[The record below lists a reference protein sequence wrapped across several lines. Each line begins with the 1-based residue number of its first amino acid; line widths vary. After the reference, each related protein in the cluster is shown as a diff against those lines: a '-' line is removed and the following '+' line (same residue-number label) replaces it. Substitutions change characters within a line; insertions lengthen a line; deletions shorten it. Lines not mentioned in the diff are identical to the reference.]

1 MKLNKLVLVR
11 HGQSIWNEKN
21 LFTGWRD
28 VGLTDKGVEE
38 AKKAGLL
45 LKEANVNFD
54 VMFTSSLE
62 RAKKTGDII
71 LSCMDQR
78 NIEVVSD
85 SALNERDYGELT
97 GMNKDEARKNF
108 GDSQVQIWRRSY
120 DMPPPGGESLKNTF
134 ESVLPYFNK
143 YIHPRLSNGESILI
157 TAHGN
162 SLRSLVKHLE
172 EISEEKIV
180 KLEIATGEPIF
191 YEFING
197 KVQKIVR

>member
-1 MKLNKLVLVR
+1 MKSNKLVLVR

-108 GDSQVQIWRRSY
+108 GESQVQTWRRSY

-134 ESVLPYFNK
+134 ERVLPYFNK

>member
-1 MKLNKLVLVR
+1 MNSNKLVLVR

-28 VGLTDKGVEE
+28 IGLTDKGVEE

-45 LKEANVNFD
+45 LKEANVDFD

-71 LSCMDQR
+71 LSCMDQS

-85 SALNERDYGELT
+85 TALNERDYGELT

-108 GDSQVQIWRRSY
+108 GESQVQIWRRSY
-120 DMPPPGGESLKNTF
+120 DVSPPGGESLRNTF
-134 ESVLPYFNK
+134 ERVLPYFNK
-143 YIHPRLSNGESILI
+143 YIYPRLKNGESVLI

-197 KVQKIVR
+197 KAQKIVR

>member
-1 MKLNKLVLVR
+1 MKSNKLVLVR

-71 LSCMDQR
+71 LSCMDQS

-108 GDSQVQIWRRSY
+108 GESQVQIWRRSY

-134 ESVLPYFNK
+134 ERVLPYFNK

>member
-1 MKLNKLVLVR
+1 MKSNKLVLVR

-62 RAKKTGDII
+62 RAKKSGYII
-71 LSCMDQR
+71 LSCLDQR
-78 NIEVVSD
+78 IIEVVSD

-108 GDSQVQIWRRSY
+108 GESQVQIWRRSY

-134 ESVLPYFNK
+134 ERVLPYFNK

-197 KVQKIVR
+197 EVQRIVR

>member
-1 MKLNKLVLVR
+1 MKSNKLVLVR

-78 NIEVVSD
+78 SIEVVSD

-108 GDSQVQIWRRSY
+108 GESQVQIWRRSY

-134 ESVLPYFNK
+134 ERVLPYFNK

>member
-1 MKLNKLVLVR
+1 MKSNKLVLVR

-71 LSCMDQR
+71 LSCMDQS

-108 GDSQVQIWRRSY
+108 GESQVQIWRRSY
-120 DMPPPGGESLKNTF
+120 DIPPPGGESLKNTF
-134 ESVLPYFNK
+134 ERVLPYFNK

>member
-1 MKLNKLVLVR
+1 MKSNKLVLVR

-54 VMFTSSLE
+54 VMFTSTLE

-108 GDSQVQIWRRSY
+108 GESQVQTWRRSY

-134 ESVLPYFNK
+134 ERVLPYFNK

>member
-1 MKLNKLVLVR
+1 
-11 HGQSIWNEKN
+11 
-21 LFTGWRD
+21 
-28 VGLTDKGVEE
+28 
-38 AKKAGLL
+38 
-45 LKEANVNFD
+45 
-54 VMFTSSLE
+54 
-62 RAKKTGDII
+62 
-71 LSCMDQR
+71 
-78 NIEVVSD
+78 
-85 SALNERDYGELT
+85 
-97 GMNKDEARKNF
+97 
-108 GDSQVQIWRRSY
+108 
-120 DMPPPGGESLKNTF
+120 MPPPGGESLKNTF
-134 ESVLPYFNK
+134 ERVLPYFNK

>member
-38 AKKAGLL
+38 AKKARLL
-45 LKEANVNFD
+45 LKEANVNFNI
-54 VMFTSSLE
+54 MFTSSLE

-108 GDSQVQIWRRSY
+108 GESQVQIWRRSY

-134 ESVLPYFNK
+134 ERVLPYFNK

-162 SLRSLVKHLE
+162 SLRSLIKHLE

>member
-1 MKLNKLVLVR
+1 MKSNKLVLVR

-28 VGLTDKGVEE
+28 IGLTDKGVEE

-108 GDSQVQIWRRSY
+108 GESQVQTWRRSY

-134 ESVLPYFNK
+134 ERVLPYFNK

>member
-1 MKLNKLVLVR
+1 MLSIGSFFEPIKLITN
-11 HGQSIWNEKN
+11 H
-21 LFTGWRD
+21 F
-28 VGLTDKGVEE
+28 
-38 AKKAGLL
+38 
-45 LKEANVNFD
+45 
-54 VMFTSSLE
+54 
-62 RAKKTGDII
+62 
-71 LSCMDQR
+71 C
-78 NIEVVSD
+78 
-85 SALNERDYGELT
+85 
-97 GMNKDEARKNF
+97 
-108 GDSQVQIWRRSY
+108 
-120 DMPPPGGESLKNTF
+120 LKNTF
-134 ESVLPYFNK
+134 ERVLPYFNK

>member
-1 MKLNKLVLVR
+1 MKSNKLVLVR

-28 VGLTDKGVEE
+28 VGLTDRGVEE

-45 LKEANVNFD
+45 IKEANVDFD

-71 LSCMDQR
+71 LSCMDQS
-78 NIEVVSD
+78 NVEVVSD
-85 SALNERDYGELT
+85 SALNERNYGELT
-97 GMNKDEARKNF
+97 GMNKDEARRNF
-108 GDSQVQIWRRSY
+108 GESRVQIWRRSY
-120 DMPPPGGESLKNTF
+120 DVPPPGGESLKNTF
-134 ESVLPYFNK
+134 ERVLPYFNK
-143 YIHPRLSNGESILI
+143 YISPRLKNGESVLI

-191 YEFING
+191 YDFING
-197 KVQKIVR
+197 KAQKIVR

>member
-1 MKLNKLVLVR
+1 MKSNKLVLVR

-85 SALNERDYGELT
+85 SALNERNYGELT

-108 GDSQVQIWRRSY
+108 GESQVQTWRRSY

-134 ESVLPYFNK
+134 ERVLPYFNK

>member
-1 MKLNKLVLVR
+1 MNSNKLVLVR

-28 VGLTDKGVEE
+28 IGLTDKGVEE

-45 LKEANVNFD
+45 LKEANVDFD

-71 LSCMDQR
+71 LSCMDQS

-85 SALNERDYGELT
+85 TALNERDYGELT

-108 GDSQVQIWRRSY
+108 GESQVQIWRRSY
-120 DMPPPGGESLKNTF
+120 DMPPPGGESLRNTF
-134 ESVLPYFNK
+134 ERVLPYFNK
-143 YIHPRLSNGESILI
+143 YIYPRLKNGESVLI

-197 KVQKIVR
+197 KAQKIVR

>member
-1 MKLNKLVLVR
+1 MKSNKLVLVR

-97 GMNKDEARKNF
+97 GMNKEEARKNF
-108 GDSQVQIWRRSY
+108 GESQVQTWRRSY

-134 ESVLPYFNK
+134 ERVLPYFNK

-172 EISEEKIV
+172 KISEEKIV

>member
-78 NIEVVSD
+78 NIEVVAD

-108 GDSQVQIWRRSY
+108 GESQVQIWRRSY

-134 ESVLPYFNK
+134 ERVLPYFNK

-172 EISEEKIV
+172 EISEEKIL
-180 KLEIATGEPIF
+180 KLEIDTCEPIF

-197 KVQKIVR
+197 NVQKIVR

>member
-1 MKLNKLVLVR
+1 MKSNKLVLVR

-28 VGLTDKGVEE
+28 VGLTDRGVEE

-45 LKEANVNFD
+45 LKEANVDFD

-71 LSCMDQR
+71 LSCMDQS
-78 NIEVVSD
+78 NVEVVSD
-85 SALNERDYGELT
+85 SALNERNYGELT
-97 GMNKDEARKNF
+97 GMNKDEARRNF
-108 GDSQVQIWRRSY
+108 GESRVQIWRRSY
-120 DMPPPGGESLKNTF
+120 DVPPPGGESLKNTF
-134 ESVLPYFNK
+134 ERVLPYFNK
-143 YIHPRLSNGESILI
+143 YISPRLKNGESVLI

-191 YEFING
+191 YDFING
-197 KVQKIVR
+197 KAQKIVR

>member
-1 MKLNKLVLVR
+1 MKSNKLVLVR

-28 VGLTDKGVEE
+28 VGLTDKGVDE

-78 NIEVVSD
+78 SIEVVSD

-108 GDSQVQIWRRSY
+108 GESQVQIWRRSY
-120 DMPPPGGESLKNTF
+120 DIPPPGGESLKNTF
-134 ESVLPYFNK
+134 ERVLPYFNK
-143 YIHPRLSNGESILI
+143 HIHPRLNNGESILI

-197 KVQKIVR
+197 KAQKIVR

>member
-1 MKLNKLVLVR
+1 MKSNKLVLVR

-28 VGLTDKGVEE
+28 IGLTDKGVEE

-71 LSCMDQR
+71 LSCMGQGS
-78 NIEVVSD
+78 IEVVSD

-108 GDSQVQIWRRSY
+108 GESQVQMWRRSY

-134 ESVLPYFNK
+134 ERVLPYFNK